1 LAFDPAIYLAALGIT
16 TLEFAEAAAV
26 GLALYA
32 DSRNY
37 VAFVYVALGAVSV
50 LIPTVVVGAAIG
62 LLPRV
67 YVLLVGGVLL
77 AYFGQRL
84 VKSARRSVYFS
95 RKGTTKADTF
105 EKGLLATGFSV
116 GAIEAFE
123 AAIVL
128 VGLLPSDFA
137 GTLEG
142 LGTGVVIVVIATYI
156 LRSQV
161 RKVKQAIMKVA
172 VSSILLSFAV
182 FWFGELVW
190 DVLSLGELSDLIL
203 IPLFAFWFI
212 AVYKFANRPFPELGG
227 TKVGTPA
234 VKMMEKG

>member
-1 LAFDPAIYLAALGIT
+1 MSFDVAIFLAALGIT
-16 TLEFAEAAAV
+16 TLELTEAAAV

-32 DSRNY
+32 DSKSY
-37 VAFVYVALGAVSV
+37 AAFLYVALG
-50 LIPTVVVGAAIG
+50 TVVVLAPTVLAGAAIG

-95 RKGTTKADTF
+95 RKGSTKTDTF
-105 EKGLLATGFSV
+105 EKGLLITGFSV

-128 VGLLPSDFA
+128 VGLLPSGFNA
-137 GTLEG
+137 AVGG
-142 LGTGVVIVVIATYI
+142 LAVGVAIVVAATYI
-156 LRSQV
+156 LRTQV

-182 FWFGELVW
+182 LWFGELIW
-190 DVLSLGELSDLIL
+190 DVFSLGELSDLVL
-203 IPLFAFWFI
+203 IPLFVFWF
-212 AVYKFANRPFPELGG
+212 AVVYKFANRPFPELEGSLAG
-227 TKVGTPA
+227 A
-234 VKMMEKG
+234 VRPDMSP